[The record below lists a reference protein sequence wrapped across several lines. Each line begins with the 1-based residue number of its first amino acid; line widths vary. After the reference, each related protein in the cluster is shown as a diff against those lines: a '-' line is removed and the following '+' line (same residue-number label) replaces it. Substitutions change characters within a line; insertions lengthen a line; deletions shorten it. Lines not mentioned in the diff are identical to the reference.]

1 MTRRRRTVV
10 AVAVLVALSRSAAA
24 DDAAPA
30 PAPPPPAATSF
41 LHVSVPWHLSTDS
54 GTKLDL
60 PPSYVLDE
68 PSYSK
73 LDAEM
78 KRLQDAETRLTA
90 ENGSLKTAVSGWQP
104 GWWTLATTVVVGIG
118 LGWYAHDKI

>member
-1 MTRRRRTVV
+1 MTPRRRVVIVV
-10 AVAVLVALSRSAAA
+10 AALVALTRSVAA
-24 DDAAPA
+24 DPTP
-30 PAPPPPAATSF
+30 PAPPLPAATNF

-73 LDAEM
+73 LDVEM

-90 ENGSLKTAVSGWQP
+90 ENKSLKTAVSGWQP
-104 GWWTLATTVVVGIG
+104 GWYTLATVLVVGVG
-118 LGWYAHDKI
+118 LGWYAHDKL

>member
-1 MTRRRRTVV
+1 MTSRRRTVIV
-10 AVAVLVALSRSAAA
+10 VAVLVALSRSAAA
-24 DDAAPA
+24 DPTPPATAPVPA
-30 PAPPPPAATSF
+30 PTNF

-68 PSYSK
+68 PSFSK
-73 LDAEM
+73 LDVEM

-90 ENGSLKTAVSGWQP
+90 ENKSLKTAVSGWQP
-104 GWWTLATTVVVGIG
+104 GWWTLATTVVVGAG
-118 LGWYAHDKI
+118 LGWYAHSKI